1 MQYFPMQIKKPMVKF
16 EVPREDQIA
25 PPCVEAPEKSFKKA
39 KPMYS
44 KPMWHNCNKCR
55 AHYASDAPHLRAYVC
70 EKCWKSMPHYRT
82 TAKLKKVPA
91 EYRWPLEYILL
102 YIFGCSLCLLVTA
115 YYLWVD

>member
-1 MQYFPMQIKKPMVKF
+1 MQYFPMQIKKPMIKF

-39 KPMYS
+39 KSMYS

-82 TAKLKKVPA
+82 TKKMKPVQN
-91 EYRWPLEYILL
+91 WPLDYILL
-102 YIFGCSLCLLVTA
+102 YILGCSLCLLTIA